1 MIMKKS
7 NKIVLSI
14 IVGGSLLVL
23 VLLIALVS
31 ILGDSSDILSSSP
44 NGDTVAVI
52 PIQGEIGYGSSG
64 NGEAIVTPENVQD
77 AMKDAESDG
86 SVSSIL
92 IKINSPGGSP
102 VASEEIM
109 NTINSSKKPV
119 VVWISETGASGAYL
133 AASSADK
140 IIASPSSMVGSIGV
154 IMELTDLSKYYEANG
169 IDKYSIKA
177 GEYKDMG
184 SDYRPLTSTERSMLQ
199 SMVNDDYAHFIDIVA
214 VNRNLSVNY
223 TKTIAEGKIYTGTQ
237 AKDLKLVDDTGGEK
251 QALNV
256 AAQLGGIKGTYNTVD
271 INPSSGIL
279 DILNSMSSRIAYSIG
294 MGIGNNL
301 KNGTDNNF
309 KLPSIY

>member
-1 MIMKKS
+1 MKKNS
-7 NKIVLSI
+7 KIVVGFL
-14 IVGGSLLVL
+14 VGGSLFVII
-23 VLLIALVS
+23 LLTAMAS
-31 ILGDSSDILSSSP
+31 MFGGPNFLSFAP

-64 NGEAIVTPENVQD
+64 LSGESIITPENVKD
-77 AMKDAESDG
+77 AMKQAESDG

-109 NTINSSKKPV
+109 NAINESKKPV
-119 VVWISETGASGAYL
+119 VVWIGDTGASGAYL
-133 AASSADK
+133 AASSADE
-140 IIASPSSMVGSIGV
+140 IIASPSAMVGSIGV
-154 IMELTDLSKYYEANG
+154 IMGLTDLSKYYENNG

-184 SDYRPLTSTERSMLQ
+184 SDYRPLTSNERSMLQ

-214 VNRNLSVNY
+214 VNRNLTVNY
-223 TKTIAEGKIYTGTQ
+223 TQSIAEGKIYTGTQ
-237 AKDLKLVDDTGGEK
+237 AKNLKLVNDTGGEK
-251 QALNV
+251 QALD
-256 AAQLGGIKGTYNTVD
+256 AAAKLGGITGSYNTMD
-271 INPSSGIL
+271 ISTSSGLL

-294 MGIGNNL
+294 LGIGNNL
-301 KNGTDNNF
+301 KNGTNNDL

>member
-1 MIMKKS
+1 MKKS

-14 IVGGSLLVL
+14 IVGGSLLIL
-23 VLLIALVS
+23 VLLIALFS
-31 ILGDSSDILSSSP
+31 IFGDSSDIFSSSP

-52 PIQGEIGYGSSG
+52 PIEGEIGYESSG
-64 NGEAIVTPENVQD
+64 NSDAVVTPENVQD
-77 AMKDAESDG
+77 AMEKAESDS

-119 VVWISETGASGAYL
+119 VVWISDTGASGAYL
-133 AASSADK
+133 AASAADK

-154 IMELTDLSKYYEANG
+154 IMELTDLSKYYENNG

-184 SDYRPLTSTERSMLQ
+184 SDYRPLTSTEKSMLQ
-199 SMVNDDYAHFIDIVA
+199 SMVNEDYSHFINIVA

-256 AAQLGGIKGTYNTVD
+256 AAKLGGIKGTYNTVD
-271 INPSSGIL
+271 INPTSGIL
-279 DILNSMSSRIAYSIG
+279 DILNNMSSRIAYSIG

>member
-1 MIMKKS
+1 MKNNS
-7 NKIVLSI
+7 KIAISV

-23 VLLIALVS
+23 ILYSS
-31 ILGDSSDILSSSP
+31 IFSLFGDSDILSSSP

-52 PIQGEIGYGSSG
+52 PLQGEIGYGSSG
-64 NGEAIVTPENVQD
+64 LNGSVITPEMVQD
-77 AMKDAESDG
+77 AMNQAEKDS
-86 SVSSIL
+86 SISSIL
-92 IKINSPGGSP
+92 ITMNSPGGSP

-119 VVWISETGASGAYL
+119 VVWISDTGASGAYL

-140 IIASPSSMVGSIGV
+140 IFASPSSMVGSIGV
-154 IMELTDLSKYYEANG
+154 IMELTDLSQYYAANG

-177 GEYKDMG
+177 GEFKDMG
-184 SDYRPLTSTERSMLQ
+184 SDYRPLTSTEKSMLQ
-199 SMVNDDYAHFIDIVA
+199 NMVNEDYAHFINIVA

-223 TKTIAEGKIYTGTQ
+223 TKTIAEGQIYTGTQ
-237 AKDLKLVDDTGGEK
+237 AKELKLVDDTGGEK
-251 QALNV
+251 QALDS
-256 AAQLGGIKGTYNTVD
+256 AAKLGGIKGSYNTVD

-279 DILNSMSSRIAYSIG
+279 DLINSMSSRIAYSIG

>member
-1 MIMKKS
+1 MKKNS
-7 NKIVLSI
+7 KIVAGFL
-14 IVGGSLLVL
+14 VGGSLFVII
-23 VLLIALVS
+23 LLTAMAS
-31 ILGDSSDILSSSP
+31 MFGGPNFLSSAP

-64 NGEAIVTPENVQD
+64 LSGESIITPENVKD
-77 AMKDAESDG
+77 AMKQAESDG

-109 NTINSSKKPV
+109 NAINESKKPV
-119 VVWISETGASGAYL
+119 VVWIGDTGASGAYL
-133 AASSADK
+133 AASSADE

-154 IMELTDLSKYYEANG
+154 IMGLTDLSKYYENNG

-184 SDYRPLTSTERSMLQ
+184 SDYRPLTSNERSMLQ

-214 VNRNLSVNY
+214 VNRNLTVNY
-223 TKTIAEGKIYTGTQ
+223 TQSIAEGKIYTGTQ
-237 AKDLKLVDDTGGEK
+237 AKNLKLVNDTGGEK
-251 QALNV
+251 QALD
-256 AAQLGGIKGTYNTVD
+256 AAAKLGGITGSYNTMD
-271 INPSSGIL
+271 ISTSSGLL

-294 MGIGNNL
+294 LGIGNNL
-301 KNGTDNNF
+301 KNGTNNDL

>member
-1 MIMKKS
+1 MKKS

-14 IVGGSLLVL
+14 IVGGSLLIL
-23 VLLIALVS
+23 VLLIALFS
-31 ILGDSSDILSSSP
+31 IFGDSSDIFSSSP

-52 PIQGEIGYGSSG
+52 PIEGEIGYESSG
-64 NGEAIVTPENVQD
+64 NSDAVVTPENVQD
-77 AMKDAESDG
+77 AMEKAESDS

-119 VVWISETGASGAYL
+119 VVWISDTGASGAYL
-133 AASSADK
+133 AASAADK

-154 IMELTDLSKYYEANG
+154 IMELTDLSKYYENNG

-184 SDYRPLTSTERSMLQ
+184 SDYRSLTSTEKSMLQ
-199 SMVNDDYAHFIDIVA
+199 SIVNEDYYHFIDIVA

-223 TKTIAEGKIYTGTQ
+223 TTTIAEGKIYSGTQ

-251 QALNV
+251 QALNA
-256 AAQLGGIKGTYNTVD
+256 AAQLGGIKGTYNTVN

>member
-1 MIMKKS
+1 MKKNS
-7 NKIVLSI
+7 KIVLSI
-14 IVGGSLLVL
+14 IVGGSVLVL
-23 VLLIALVS
+23 ILLIALVS
-31 ILGDSSDILSSSP
+31 LVGNSDILSSSP
-44 NGDTVAVI
+44 NGDTIAVI
-52 PIQGEIGYGSSG
+52 PLQGEIGYGSSG
-64 NGEAIVTPENVQD
+64 VSGESIITPEMVKD
-77 AMKDAESDG
+77 AMNQAESDG

-109 NTINSSKKPV
+109 DTLNTSKKPV
-119 VVWISETGASGAYL
+119 VVWISDTGASGAYL

-140 IIASPSSMVGSIGV
+140 IIASPASMVGSIGV
-154 IMELTDLSKYYEANG
+154 IMELTDLSKYYENNG

-184 SDYRPLTSTERSMLQ
+184 SDYRPLTSTEKSMLQ
-199 SMVNDDYAHFIDIVA
+199 SMVNDDYAHFINIVA

-251 QALNV
+251 QALDV
-256 AAQLGGIKGTYNTVD
+256 AAKLGGIKGTYNTVD